1 MSLFKKIEKLKA
13 QIVDT
18 KRLLEMVIDHP
29 LMADGISEKLNNLK
43 KELESLPKSVIDP
56 RVKLLFSGNAVVG
69 SQGIKTSFISKTLKP
84 FQEMVKT
91 QAALVRFG
99 KVGQRGQTKKGP
111 NTDLYL
117 TALPVGSFGVELSQ
131 LETDQLFDG
140 EEISDAMKQVI
151 HLVNRTSLDDETFE
165 TAIENTPKRNL
176 SNLKKFL
183 KEVYEEKSL
192 LKMECGEIGIEIP
205 EDKIIEAYT
214 RVSKTIDEQNEKF
227 VSGIFRGIL
236 LDSGKFEMQD
246 NERNKI
252 SGFISQE
259 LSEEELVNYDKEYLN
274 KQCKFHLQIHKTI
287 FKTGKE
293 RIDYELLGIT
303 EE

>member
-18 KRLLEMVIDHP
+18 ERLLEMVIDHP
-29 LMADGISEKLNNLK
+29 LMAAGITEKLNNLK
-43 KELESLPKSVIDP
+43 NELENLPKSIIDP
-56 RVKLLFSGNAVVG
+56 KVQLLFSGNAVIG
-69 SQGIKTSFISKTLKP
+69 SQGIKSSFISKTLKP

-131 LETDQLFDG
+131 LQTDQLFDG

-151 HLVNRTSLDDETFE
+151 HLVNSTSLDDETFE

-183 KEVYEEKSL
+183 KEVYKEKSL
-192 LKMECGEIGIEIP
+192 LKMECGELGIEIP
-205 EDKIIEAYT
+205 EEKVVEAYT
-214 RVSKTIDEQNEKF
+214 RVSETIDEQNEEF

-246 NERNKI
+246 NEGNKI

-274 KQCKFHLQIHKTI
+274 KQCKFHVQIHRTT

>member
-1 MSLFKKIEKLKA
+1 MSLFKKIEKIKA

-18 KRLLEMVIDHP
+18 ERLLEMVIDHP
-29 LMADGISEKLNNLK
+29 LMAEGIGEKLNNLK
-43 KELESLPKSVIDP
+43 QQLENLPKTVIDP
-56 RVKLLFSGNAVVG
+56 KIHLLFSGNAVVG

-99 KVGQRGQTKKGP
+99 RVGQRGQTKKGP
-111 NTDLYL
+111 NTDLFL

-131 LETDQLFDG
+131 LQTDELFDG
-140 EEISDAMKQVI
+140 EEISYAMKQVI
-151 HLVNRTSLDDETFE
+151 ALVNSTSLDDDIFE

-183 KEVYEEKSL
+183 KEIYEEKSL
-192 LKMECGEIGIEIP
+192 LRMECGEIGIEIP
-205 EDKIIEAYT
+205 EDRIVEAYI
-214 RVSKTIDEQNEKF
+214 RVAETVDEEEEF
-227 VSGIFRGIL
+227 FITGIFRGIL
-236 LDSGKFEMQD
+236 LDSGKFEIQD
-246 NERNKI
+246 NEGNKI

-259 LSEEELVNYDKEYLN
+259 LSEEELVNYDKQFLN
-274 KQCKFHLQIHKTI
+274 KQCKFHIQLHKTK
-287 FKTGKE
+287 FKTGNEKV
-293 RIDYELLGIT
+293 DYELQGIT